1 MKYFQ
6 PLVEQGDL
14 TIILDEYI
22 DGWNPEIAR
31 KKLTAAIKKNNHQVD
46 AIFAHNDIMAGVAAE
61 VVKELGIKNHV
72 VIVGMDA
79 ELPAI
84 KRLVNGTQDATVYMD
99 LKAMAVTAA
108 NEAYN
113 LATNKPTNVNAAFDN
128 KSASTIK
135 AYLVNG
141 KIITRE
147 NIDRQLIDTGV
158 YTREEVYGK

>member
-1 MKYFQ
+1 M
-6 PLVEQGDL
+6 DA
-14 TIILDEYI
+14 T
-22 DGWNPEIAR
+22 
-31 KKLTAAIKKNNHQVD
+31 IKKNNNQID
-46 AIFAHNDIMAGVAAE
+46 AIFAHNDVMAGVAAD
-61 VVKELGIKNHV
+61 VVKDPGIKNHV

-99 LKAMAVTAA
+99 LKAMAVT
-108 NEAYN
+108 EAYN
-113 LATNKPTNVNAAFDN
+113 LATNKQSNVNAAFDN
-128 KSASTIK
+128 KSASKIK

-147 NIDRQLIDTGV
+147 NIDKQLIDTGV

>member
-1 MKYFQ
+1 
-6 PLVEQGDL
+6 
-14 TIILDEYI
+14 
-22 DGWNPEIAR
+22 
-31 KKLTAAIKKNNHQVD
+31 
-46 AIFAHNDIMAGVAAE
+46 
-61 VVKELGIKNHV
+61 
-72 VIVGMDA
+72 MDA